1 MTQSIIYA
9 FVYNSSIFE
18 SASET
23 ISLHYSK
30 EGAQNA
36 KKEHKKKIKKHFNET
51 ISNNNP
57 YGFKYTDN
65 KYWGVK
71 PIAILP

>member
-1 MTQSIIYA
+1 
-9 FVYNSSIFE
+9 
-18 SASET
+18 
-23 ISLHYSK
+23 LHYSK
-30 EGAQNA
+30 EGAQKA